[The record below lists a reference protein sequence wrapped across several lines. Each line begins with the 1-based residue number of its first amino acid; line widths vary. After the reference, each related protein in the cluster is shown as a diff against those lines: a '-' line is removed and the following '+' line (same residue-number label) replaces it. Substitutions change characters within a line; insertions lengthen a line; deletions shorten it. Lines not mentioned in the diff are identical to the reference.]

1 MKMQDALRYENGR
14 TICGSN
20 IIVEWAKGAPRAPGV
35 CESNIQPF
43 LKCTRVICVS
53 VKSCICH
60 NSYQLSLAEW
70 FWGWGWE
77 NENTLVCFFV
87 IWTFNNGDGKAVFAN
102 SHVISVLNEYFTLC

>member
-43 LKCTRVICVS
+43 LECTRVICVS

-70 FWGWGWE
+70 FWGWGRE
-77 NENTLVCFFV
+77 NENILVCFLSFGPS
-87 IWTFNNGDGKAVFAN
+87 TMEMGKQCLPIVMSF
-102 SHVISVLNEYFTLC
+102 LY